1 MNDNF
6 DDSGVDAT
14 TVKVFRTSSTV
25 AGGRRFSFGALVVV
39 GDRQG
44 KVAVGYAKSNQVP
57 TSVEKAT
64 REGRRKLR
72 AYPLQGRTLPH
83 SVEGRFGA
91 SKVRLVPAS
100 PGTGVIAGASV
111 RAVLDMLGVQDC
123 LTKAYGSTNAK
134 NLVKA
139 TFAALDSLRTRER
152 IEQLRGVTLG
162 TTTVEDAIARGV
174 AAMPSQRSGERAAA
188 PVNTVGDDRRRGGGG
203 GGGGRFGG
211 GGGGGRPSGG
221 SGGRP
226 RSDGGDRGPAQTPAT
241 DAPASAPAS
250 PAAASPTGTPPDSS
264 SPPVQS

>member
-1 MNDNF
+1 MNDKF
-6 DDSGVDAT
+6 DESGIDST

-39 GDRQG
+39 GDRRG
-44 KVAVGYAKSNQVP
+44 KVGVGYAKSNQVP

-64 REGRRKLR
+64 REGNRKLH

-123 LTKAYGSTNAK
+123 LTKAYGSTNVK

-139 TFAALDSLRTRER
+139 TFAALDMLKTREK
-152 IEQLRGVTLG
+152 IEQLRGVSLG
-162 TTTVEDAIARGV
+162 TTTVEDAIARGI
-174 AAMPSQRSGERAAA
+174 AAMPSQKSGERAAA
-188 PVNTVGDDRRRGGGG
+188 PVNTVADERRRGGGGGRPGGG

-211 GGGGGRPSGG
+211 GGGGGRP
-221 SGGRP
+221 
-226 RSDGGDRGPAQTPAT
+226 GGDRGPTNDAP
-241 DAPASAPAS
+241 APASASAPA
-250 PAAASPTGTPPDSS
+250 PAPAPQTPADQGGSS
-264 SPPVQS
+264 APVQS

>member
-39 GDRQG
+39 GDRHG

-174 AAMPSQRSGERAAA
+174 AAMPSQKSGERAAA
-188 PVNTVGDDRRRGGGG
+188 PVNTVGDERRRGGGGGGG

-211 GGGGGRPSGG
+211 GGGGGRS

-226 RSDGGDRGPAQTPAT
+226 RSDGGDRGPAPTSV
-241 DAPASAPAS
+241 DAPAASAPAS
-250 PAAASPTGTPPDSS
+250 ASAPALAPESPT
-264 SPPVQS
+264 PPVQS

>member
-39 GDRQG
+39 GDRHG

-64 REGRRKLR
+64 REGKRKLR

-91 SKVRLVPAS
+91 SSVRLVPAS

-139 TFAALDSLRTRER
+139 TFAALDLLKTRER
-152 IEQLRGVTLG
+152 VEQLRGVSLG
-162 TTTVEDAIARGV
+162 TTSVEDAIARGM
-174 AAMPSQRSGERAAA
+174 AAMPAQRSGERAAA
-188 PVNTVGDDRRRGGGG
+188 PVNTVGDERRRGGGG
-203 GGGGRFGG
+203 GRSGGGGRGFGG
-211 GGGGGRPSGG
+211 GGGGGRPRSDD
-221 SGGRP
+221 GGR
-226 RSDGGDRGPAQTPAT
+226 SNAPAAPSHTPAPAPTPAPTT
-241 DAPASAPAS
+241 DAPA
-250 PAAASPTGTPPDSS
+250 TPPEGS
-264 SPPVQS
+264 SPPAQS

>member
-1 MNDNF
+1 MSENF

-39 GDRQG
+39 GDRHG

-139 TFAALDSLRTRER
+139 TFAALDSLKTRQR
-152 IEQLRGVTLG
+152 IEQLRGVSLG
-162 TTTVEDAIARGV
+162 TTSVEDAIARGI

-188 PVNTVGDDRRRGGGG
+188 PVNTVGDDRRRGGGRSG
-203 GGGGRFGG
+203 GMGGGRSGG
-211 GGGGGRPSGG
+211 MGGGRPRGDEA
-221 SGGRP
+221 P
-226 RSDGGDRGPAQTPAT
+226 RASTPAVEAT
-241 DAPASAPAS
+241 PVAPAPEAPPAS
-250 PAAASPTGTPPDSS
+250 
-264 SPPVQS
+264 

>member
-39 GDRQG
+39 GDRHG

-174 AAMPSQRSGERAAA
+174 AAMPSQKSGERAAA
-188 PVNTVGDDRRRGGGG
+188 PVNTVGGERRRGGGGGGG

-211 GGGGGRPSGG
+211 GGGGGRS

-226 RSDGGDRGPAQTPAT
+226 RSDGGDRGPAPTSVDAPAAPA
-241 DAPASAPAS
+241 APASALAPALA
-250 PAAASPTGTPPDSS
+250 PESPT
-264 SPPVQS
+264 PPVQS